1 MCIMYMQY
9 KILGG
14 FIMKKTNRFILC
26 FTALFVLLSL
36 TISFPVSAKINKF
49 PVEYK
54 DFKNPETRLNLSG
67 DVNYDDRISAIDA
80 LIILQSAVGK
90 YDLSDFD
97 LVATDGN
104 GEPTFRGGDDT
115 LKRADCNENGRIDV
129 DDALLTLQ
137 VVVHSG
143 KITHFPG
150 EQE

>member
-1 MCIMYMQY
+1 
-9 KILGG
+9 
-14 FIMKKTNRFILC
+14 MKKTNRFVLC

-36 TISFPVSAKINKF
+36 TITFPVSAKINKF

-54 DFKNPETRLNLSG
+54 DFKNPETESYYPG
-67 DVNYDDRISAIDA
+67 DVNYDDRISAMDA

-97 LVATDGN
+97 FVFTYSD
-104 GEPTFRGGDDT
+104 GEPIFRGGDDT

-137 VVVHSG
+137 VVCHFG
-143 KITHFPG
+143 MHDHFPG

>member
-1 MCIMYMQY
+1 
-9 KILGG
+9 
-14 FIMKKTNRFILC
+14 MKKTNRFILC

-36 TISFPVSAKINKF
+36 TIAFPVSAKINKF

-54 DFKNPETRLNLSG
+54 DFKNPETESYYPG
-67 DVNYDDRISAIDA
+67 DVNYDNRISAIDA

-97 LVATDGN
+97 FVATDGN
-104 GEPTFRGGDDT
+104 GEPMFRGGDDT
-115 LKRADCNENGRIDV
+115 LKRADCNGNGRIDV

-137 VVVHSG
+137 VVCHYG
-143 KITHFPG
+143 MHDHFPG

>member
-1 MCIMYMQY
+1 MR
-9 KILGG
+9 KN
-14 FIMKKTNRFILC
+14 NRFILC
-26 FTALFVLLSL
+26 FTALFVLFSL
-36 TISFPVSAKINKF
+36 TITFPVSAKINKF

-54 DFKNPETRLNLSG
+54 DFKNPETESYYPG

-97 LVATDGN
+97 FVATDGN

>member
-1 MCIMYMQY
+1 
-9 KILGG
+9 
-14 FIMKKTNRFILC
+14 MKKTNRFILC

-36 TISFPVSAKINKF
+36 IITFPVSAKINKF

-137 VVVHSG
+137 VVCHYG
-143 KITHFPG
+143 MHDHFPG

>member
-1 MCIMYMQY
+1 
-9 KILGG
+9 
-14 FIMKKTNRFILC
+14 MKKTNRFILC
-26 FTALFVLLSL
+26 FTALFVLFSL
-36 TISFPVSAKINKF
+36 TITFPVSAKINKF

-54 DFKNPETRLNLSG
+54 DFKNPETESYYPG

-97 LVATDGN
+97 FVATDGN
-104 GEPTFRGGDDT
+104 GEPMFRGGDDT

>member
-1 MCIMYMQY
+1 
-9 KILGG
+9 
-14 FIMKKTNRFILC
+14 MKKTNRFILC
-26 FTALFVLLSL
+26 FTALFVLFSL

-80 LIILQSAVGK
+80 LIILKSAVGK

-97 LVATDGN
+97 FVATDN

-115 LKRADCNENGRIDV
+115 FKRADCNENGKIDV

-137 VVVHSG
+137 VVCHFG
-143 KITHFPG
+143 MHDHFPG

>member
-1 MCIMYMQY
+1 
-9 KILGG
+9 
-14 FIMKKTNRFILC
+14 MKKTNRFILC

>member
-1 MCIMYMQY
+1 
-9 KILGG
+9 
-14 FIMKKTNRFILC
+14 MKKTNRFILC

-54 DFKNPETRLNLSG
+54 DFKNPETESYYPG

-97 LVATDGN
+97 FVATDGN
-104 GEPTFRGGDDT
+104 GEPMFRGGDDT